1 MPVVTPFGSLI
12 LGDPVGLSR
21 WASAHAARHK
31 QLVAEHIGPT
41 GGNLDEPIDGDWM
54 LRHGARHVALAT
66 AVMQLPGTNPQP
78 AALSSADTKVL
89 ILPDIWQTDKEL
101 QDWHDLHNRL
111 HQLID
116 AQRAIATHQAK
127 PNQPLPGL
135 PPQTIFPTRPGV
147 IGGPAHPPWP
157 GRPGPQP

>member
-1 MPVVTPFGSLI
+1 MPVVTPFGDLI
-12 LGDPVGLSR
+12 LGDPIGLSR
-21 WASAHAARHK
+21 WAAAHAAKHK

-54 LRHGARHVALAT
+54 LRHGSRHVALAT
-66 AVMQLPGTNPQP
+66 AIAQLPGTKPKL

-89 ILPDIWQTDKEL
+89 ILPDIWQTDQQL

-116 AQRAIATHQAK
+116 AQRAIATTQAK

-135 PPQTIFPTRPGV
+135 PPQTIFHTRPGV
-147 IGGPAHPPWP
+147 IGGPPHGHFP
-157 GRPGPQP
+157 GQQIP